1 MKKIYVFLFCA
12 FLIFYMSPSVIAAA
26 ETNTN
31 TSIEAKDSSEVTQL
45 YDYITNMKNSDEMLN
60 NMDAKSYIENYIS
73 TGDGKL
79 SINKLLNAFISYSLK
94 EVTAALKL
102 MGMLIVIAVICALL
116 NNLQSALSNTNISNI
131 AYFACYAMVLILLVR
146 SFYICADEAAKT
158 IGEMTSFMNALIPTL
173 MWLLAS
179 VGGVTQVAT
188 LDPIIIGAI
197 TLFSNIYVKIII
209 PVIFLSF
216 VMQFVNSL
224 SEEYKIDKL
233 TKLLNSS
240 ALWAQG
246 IIMTIFIGII
256 TIRGIT
262 SKTMDV
268 VTAKTA
274 KFAVDNFVPVVGKCL
289 SDAISS
295 VAGYSLLLKGAVS
308 SLGLVIMIV
317 IVVFPIAKLF
327 IIALTFKFTA
337 AVIEPICDKRLVDC
351 INSAGSSVVLI
362 ASCLIS
368 VSVMFFIMVSI
379 IASSGSITMGG

>member
-1 MKKIYVFLFCA
+1 
-12 FLIFYMSPSVIAAA
+12 
-26 ETNTN
+26 
-31 TSIEAKDSSEVTQL
+31 
-45 YDYITNMKNSDEMLN
+45 
-60 NMDAKSYIENYIS
+60 
-73 TGDGKL
+73 
-79 SINKLLNAFISYSLK
+79 
-94 EVTAALKL
+94 
-102 MGMLIVIAVICALL
+102 
-116 NNLQSALSNTNISNI
+116 
-131 AYFACYAMVLILLVR
+131 
-146 SFYICADEAAKT
+146 
-158 IGEMTSFMNALIPTL
+158 
-173 MWLLAS
+173 
-179 VGGVTQVAT
+179 
-188 LDPIIIGAI
+188 
-197 TLFSNIYVKIII
+197 
-209 PVIFLSF
+209 
-216 VMQFVNSL
+216 
-224 SEEYKIDKL
+224 
-233 TKLLNSS
+233 
-240 ALWAQG
+240 
-246 IIMTIFIGII
+246 MTIFIGII